1 MGVYIHEMEMPARCD
16 ECRLRHIGLA
26 RCNVTGRST
35 SHYSSGKPMDQTCR
49 PNWCPLIKVI
59 IKAEE
64 EK

>member
-35 SHYSSGKPMDQTCR
+35 SHNGSGKPIDQTHR
-49 PNWCPLIKVI
+49 PDWCPLIEVEEV
-59 IKAEE
+59 EE